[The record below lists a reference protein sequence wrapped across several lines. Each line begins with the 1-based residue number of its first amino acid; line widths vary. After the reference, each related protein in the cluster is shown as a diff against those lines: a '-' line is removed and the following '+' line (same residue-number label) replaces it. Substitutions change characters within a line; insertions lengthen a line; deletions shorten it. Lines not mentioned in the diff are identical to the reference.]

1 MMKKRYQSPKT
12 RVLMMLEMESQI
24 LNPSID
30 RSTASQKGLV
40 DPFVEDYYGKSGDDD
55 YLIKMN

>member
-1 MMKKRYQSPKT
+1 
-12 RVLMMLEMESQI
+12 MMLEMESQI